1 MKVIG
6 IMYHSILKK
15 SPFAYTTTS
24 ILVWK
29 RRQAFATVSILRLPI
44 ISLIVATREA
54 IVLWGALLTSN

>member
-1 MKVIG
+1 MKVMG

-29 RRQAFATVSILRLPI
+29 RRQAFATVSVLRLPI

-54 IVLWGALLTSN
+54 IVL